1 MQNLLVPPSLS
12 DEDKI
17 SSPALLIFPEIAKR
31 NITKAIKI
39 AGNPERLRPH
49 MKTHKMPQII
59 QMHLAQGIDKFKCA
73 TLVETKMVVE
83 AGARD
88 VLLAYPLVGPEYQ
101 YLFELVKQWPNKTFS
116 VVVDNLVS
124 AKLLAAKA
132 EENNTYLATY
142 IDIDNG
148 MERTG
153 IKPGK
158 AAFELYDFLNKSPHL
173 KAAGLH
179 IYDGHLHVHD
189 FAKRTQACDAAFAA
203 VLQFSQDLQ
212 LAGFFAPELI
222 CGGTPT
228 FPVHAKHPDRVLSPG
243 TYVFWDYGYASSF
256 ADLKFEYAAWLLT
269 RVISKPGSNKLCLD
283 LGYKALASEM
293 NAPRVVLAGLT
304 DAKMVGH
311 SEEHLVIESQFV
323 DNYNVGDIIY
333 ALPWHICPTVA
344 LYDRCY
350 VIENEQL
357 TTTWPIVAR
366 QRTFEYYA

>member
-1 MQNLLVPPSLS
+1 MLNLPAPPSLA

-17 SSPALLIFPEIAKR
+17 PSPALLIFPEIAKR
-31 NITKAIKI
+31 NIAKATEI
-39 AGNPERLRPH
+39 AGNPKRLRPH
-49 MKTHKMPQII
+49 VKTHKMPQII
-59 QMHLAQGIDKFKCA
+59 QMHLAQGINKFKCA
-73 TLVETKMVVE
+73 TLAEVKMVAE

-101 YLFELVKQWPNKTFS
+101 YFFEFVKQWPEKTFS
-116 VVVDNLVS
+116 VVVDNLAS

-132 EENNTYLATY
+132 EENSTHLATY

-158 AAFELYDFLNKSPHL
+158 AAFELYAYLDNSPHL

-179 IYDGHLHVHD
+179 IYDGHLHIHD
-189 FAKRTQACDAAFAA
+189 IEKRTQACDAAFADI
-203 VLQFSQDLQ
+203 LQFSQDLQ
-212 LAGFFAPELI
+212 SAGFSSPELI

-228 FPVHAKHPDRVLSPG
+228 FPVHSQYADRILSPG
-243 TYVFWDYGYASSF
+243 TYVFWDAGYANSF
-256 ADLKFEYAAWLLT
+256 QDLKFEYAAWLLT
-269 RVISKPGSNKLCLD
+269 RVVSKPGSNKLCLD

-293 NAPRVVLAGLT
+293 NESRVVLAGLD

-311 SEEHLVIESQFV
+311 SEEHLVLESNFV
-323 DNYNVGDIIY
+323 DNYKVGDVIY

-350 VIENEQL
+350 VVENKQL
-357 TTTWPIVAR
+357 MSTWPIVAR
-366 QRTFEYYA
+366 QRTFENYA